1 MRTRFLGITGVV
13 SSWVTLS
20 RLPESTDMLSREDA
34 ELCERLEL
42 EGLSFLSLFFVAV
55 HMVPTKD

>member
-1 MRTRFLGITGVV
+1 
-13 SSWVTLS
+13 
-20 RLPESTDMLSREDA
+20 MLSWEDA

-55 HMVPTKD
+55 HIERTKD